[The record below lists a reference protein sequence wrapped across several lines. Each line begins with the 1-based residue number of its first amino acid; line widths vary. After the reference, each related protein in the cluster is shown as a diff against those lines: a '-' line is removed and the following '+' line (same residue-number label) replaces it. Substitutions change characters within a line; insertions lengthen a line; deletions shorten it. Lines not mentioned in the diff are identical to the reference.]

1 MEKKPRCKKCGRI
14 LTATASIARGI
25 GSTCAGISPNAAGWE
40 AHVKFRR
47 SSGHAFQG
55 TGIATLTAALMPGDL
70 PGNKISRREMRRRLF
85 EARKPFQC
93 GIRSGRK
100 IPLFYEPSGENDWK
114 ESDSGSLI
122 SQERLQDYLRRYRFI

>member
-14 LTATASIARGI
+14 LTSTASIARGI
-25 GSTCAGISPNAAGWE
+25 GSTCAGISPGAGCGV
-40 AHVKFRR
+40 HVKFRR

-55 TGIATLTAALMPGDL
+55 TGIATLTAGLVHGDL

-100 IPLFYEPSGENDWK
+100 IPLIYEPSGENDWK